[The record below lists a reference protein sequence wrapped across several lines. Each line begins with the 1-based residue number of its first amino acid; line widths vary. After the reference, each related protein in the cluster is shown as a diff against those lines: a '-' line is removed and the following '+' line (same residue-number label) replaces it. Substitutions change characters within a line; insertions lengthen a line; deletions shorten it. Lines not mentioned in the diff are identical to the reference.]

1 MSAPSPQQPAEPIT
15 VYSKPACVQ
24 CTATYKAFDKAGVDY
39 AVVDITTDNKA
50 RDYVMSL
57 GYQQAP
63 VVVAGEEHWSGF
75 RPDRVKAVAAQQR
88 FSSSS
93 PPDTTA
99 GMDELLRASTPSTTP
114 ATALT
119 AATPPETTVH
129 TAPVAQSV
137 STPAHQHS
145 GRARW

>member
-1 MSAPSPQQPAEPIT
+1 MSALSPQQPVDPII

-39 AVVDITTDNKA
+39 EVVDITTDNKA
-50 RDYVMSL
+50 RDHLMSL

-88 FSSSS
+88 SSSPS
-93 PPDTTA
+93 PPDTA
-99 GMDELLRASTPSTTP
+99 KGMTELLRASTPSATPTLSATP
-114 ATALT
+114 A
-119 AATPPETTVH
+119 EITVH

-137 STPAHQHS
+137 SPPTHQHS

>member
-1 MSAPSPQQPAEPIT
+1 MSAPSPRQPADPII

-39 AVVDITTDNKA
+39 EVVDITTDNKA
-50 RDYVMSL
+50 RDYLMSL

-88 FSSSS
+88 SSSPS

-99 GMDELLRASTPSTTP
+99 AMADLLRASAPSTTP
-114 ATALT
+114 ALT
-119 AATPPETTVH
+119 ATPSEMTVH
-129 TAPVAQSV
+129 SAPIDPSV
-137 STPAHQHS
+137 SNPAHQDS

>member
-1 MSAPSPQQPAEPIT
+1 

-39 AVVDITTDNKA
+39 EVVDITADNKA
-50 RDYVMSL
+50 RDYLMSL

-88 FSSSS
+88 SSSPS

-99 GMDELLRASTPSTTP
+99 GMTELLRASTPSTTP

-129 TAPVAQSV
+129 TAPPIAQSV
-137 STPAHQHS
+137 SPSAHRHS

>member
-1 MSAPSPQQPAEPIT
+1 MSAPSPQQPVDPIT
-15 VYSKPACVQ
+15 VYIKPACVQ

-39 AVVDITTDNKA
+39 EVVDITTDNKA

-75 RPDRVKAVAAQQR
+75 RPDRVKAVAAQQH
-88 FSSSS
+88 SSSPS

-99 GMDELLRASTPSTTP
+99 GMTELLRASTPSTTP
-114 ATALT
+114 PALT
-119 AATPPETTVH
+119 APPPETTVH
-129 TAPVAQSV
+129 TAPIAHRVP
-137 STPAHQHS
+137 TPAHQHS
-145 GRARW
+145 GRARS